1 MVSSEDG
8 RANEGA
14 PFSFACRLGLLAA
27 TAPVISPFRQP
38 QEPPPL
44 DAEAAAATSP
54 DSSAAARIVILGRD
68 CLLRAAQ
75 FRAAYSYARAVGMLI
90 GSGGYPYCI
99 SYGGKWLTMVRAGQG
114 WAAGCTGR
122 QPDDDSGL
130 DWCAQTS
137 NLQWILTSVPLLKA
151 LVLGLSFV
159 FWYFCLNLSSCSFWV
174 AFGVFVTRIFF
185 ETACFIGFLLI
196 SHGYCIMYEQ
206 LSISERRSIAGL
218 SSLLYLT
225 LTGYKAAVPQFA
237 VLVVAIYLILLYAI
251 FLHVSK
257 NLNVLREQLQHIQ
270 AEGVQIM
277 QTAVHTKYS
286 MFKKFQ
292 GAMAAIVVAELVMHT
307 RGEGVANEYW
317 IWLLVREWVEIAI
330 FFYIGWTFRS
340 REVTPFFTVIPTLHS
355 HDQRM
360 LPPIYSIEMNQTE
373 FNNLDF
379 KEWHIGV
386 STPLKGDDQKPM
398 LVIVRNPG
406 LSSHEDNTRATSRS
420 MPRKGYSLTKPASV
434 NSPHSEVRV
443 NNAVP
448 SSRCF
453 FSGLLKQGAYKTVEE
468 GDTPHSKCQ
477 PYDIIEEK
485 ELLLA
490 RSETSSLDNKHLKS
504 ASPHGMLLR
513 MPLQLEPFLSQ
524 FV

>member
-1 MVSSEDG
+1 MLLNTLLSSLMVSGMDVAAEQGHKSVATSSSEWQ
-8 RANEGA
+8 ESYKPL
-14 PFSFACRLGLLAA
+14 PFLHFGLL
-27 TAPVISPFRQP
+27 
-38 QEPPPL
+38 
-44 DAEAAAATSP
+44 
-54 DSSAAARIVILGRD
+54 IV
-68 CLLRAAQ
+68 
-75 FRAAYSYARAVGMLI
+75 
-90 GSGGYPYCI
+90 
-99 SYGGKWLTMVRAGQG
+99 WMVLVAIWTLNTWSKRH
-114 WAAGCTGR
+114 W
-122 QPDDDSGL
+122 
-130 DWCAQTS
+130 QTS

-237 VLVVAIYLILLYAI
+237 VLVVAIYLILLYVI

-292 GAMAAIVVAELVMHT
+292 GAMAAIVVAEIVMHS

-317 IWLLVREWVEIAI
+317 IRLLVREWVEIAI

-406 LSSHEDNTRATSRS
+406 LSSHEDNTS
-420 MPRKGYSLTKPASV
+420 Y
-434 NSPHSEVRV
+434 
-443 NNAVP
+443 
-448 SSRCF
+448 
-453 FSGLLKQGAYKTVEE
+453 
-468 GDTPHSKCQ
+468 
-477 PYDIIEEK
+477 I
-485 ELLLA
+485 
-490 RSETSSLDNKHLKS
+490 
-504 ASPHGMLLR
+504 
-513 MPLQLEPFLSQ
+513 
-524 FV
+524 